1 MEFYKLSNGD
11 IVRGNYVLMAFQI
24 TTGIE
29 CDKAP
34 ELYSEFLRGLSVS
47 GRAIECHPTVQELV
61 AAGNTVNA
69 CVLYR
74 EQTGCTLS
82 EAKAHIDAMK
92 VFESK

>member
-11 IVRGNYVLMAFQI
+11 IIRSYYVSMAFQI

-29 CDKAP
+29 HDRAP

-47 GRAIECHPTVQELV
+47 GRAVECHPTVQELV

-69 CVLYR
+69 CALYR
-74 EQTGCTLS
+74 EQTGCTLN
-82 EAKAHIDAMK
+82 EAKKHIDTMK
-92 VFESK
+92 EKIA